1 MNTAIYDYQ
10 VSRQN
15 NPGKFDICH
24 RRFSFE
30 VPHINTNST
39 ITYLADFRCL
49 ATNRHL
55 FYCDYYPAI
64 WKNHHDKLNKL
75 LCNETDIRVNFKK
88 ITLTCFYIFHE
99 QLVANDSQA
108 VFVISGS
115 LIKGETLLPETGI
128 SRKLKLYWEILS
140 PHALK
145 LKYRLVKILD
155 FNAIA
160 YLQETNPMADEVIQ
174 KAYANFK
181 TKA

>member
-15 NPGKFDICH
+15 IPGKFDICH
-24 RRFSFE
+24 RQFSFE

-49 ATNRHL
+49 DTNRHL

-64 WKNHHDKLNKL
+64 WKNHPDKLNKL
-75 LCNETDIRVNFKK
+75 LCHETAIRVNFRK

-99 QLVANDSQA
+99 QIAANDDQA

-115 LIKGETLLPETGI
+115 LIKDEKFLPETGI
-128 SRKLKLYWEILS
+128 SRKLKLYWEILNPYAFDLS
-140 PHALK
+140 
-145 LKYRLVKILD
+145 YRLVKILNY
-155 FNAIA
+155 NAISFA
-160 YLQETNPMADEVIQ
+160 KETNTMTDEEIQ
-174 KAYANFK
+174 NDYANFK
-181 TKA
+181 NKT

>member
-1 MNTAIYDYQ
+1 
-10 VSRQN
+10 
-15 NPGKFDICH
+15 
-24 RRFSFE
+24 
-30 VPHINTNST
+30 
-39 ITYLADFRCL
+39 
-49 ATNRHL
+49 
-55 FYCDYYPAI
+55 
-64 WKNHHDKLNKL
+64 
-75 LCNETDIRVNFKK
+75 
-88 ITLTCFYIFHE
+88 
-99 QLVANDSQA
+99 VANDPQA

-160 YLQETNPMADEVIQ
+160 YLQETNPIADEVIQ